1 MLSEVFTE
9 VYEKFKLNLYKN
21 MFVNLQERDN
31 IDGYGNFYGRGDSCP
46 EES

>member
-21 MFVNLQERDN
+21 MFVNLQE
-31 IDGYGNFYGRGDSCP
+31 IYGYGNFYGRGDSCP